1 MKIDIEQSA
10 LKGGQKISR
19 ALLRRIEKALQ
30 NSVPKLKKTEVSLVF
45 VKTDEIRRL
54 NRSYR
59 KKAKVTDV
67 LSFEMGEG
75 GVLGEVVICYEQAKK
90 QAKARGVSTRKETTE
105 LIVHG
110 ILHLAG
116 YDHESEKEEKIMLKL
131 QKKIISKI

>member
-59 KKAKVTDV
+59 KKDKVTDV